1 MRRDRRHGRREIRR
15 DKARDVVRI
24 VSSQHDSP
32 RGRWTYSEW
41 RPSELAGLVEL
52 IWETRGTTTEPQDRH
67 YPHGM
72 FELLVNLM
80 GNRYRLLQPRG
91 AGTFTTTWLVGQQLG
106 PIVTAPPD
114 RHHVLGIRL
123 RPAGAYALLA
133 APLGVVTGLV
143 VELEDLVGPTVR
155 ELVER
160 CRDAPSVAARF
171 DLAAAWLAARLT
183 GACPIDPTIAWAAA
197 EIEAHE
203 GSVAIAE
210 LRKETGLSKTRLAAA
225 FREQIGVTPKVYA
238 RLVRFRLALAML
250 ESGIGP
256 LADVALAAGYY
267 DQPHFNAEFR
277 DLTGQSPRELLVA
290 RYPSGVPIVRT
301 DE

>member
-1 MRRDRRHGRREIRR
+1 V
-15 DKARDVVRI
+15 ARI
-24 VSSQHDSP
+24 VSAHHDSP

-41 RPSELAGLVEL
+41 RPPGLAGLVEV

-80 GNRYRLLQPRG
+80 GNPYRLLQPRG
-91 AGTFTTTWLVGQQLG
+91 TETFATTWLVGQQLG

-143 VELEDLVGPTVR
+143 VELEDLVGPTAR

-171 DLAAAWLAARLT
+171 GLAAAWLAARL
-183 GACPIDPTIAWAAA
+183 AAARAIDPAIAWAAA
-197 EIEAHE
+197 EIEARE
-203 GSVAIAE
+203 GRVAIAE
-210 LRKETGLSKTRLAAA
+210 LRRETGLSKTRLAAA